1 MLVCWLL
8 CTLRLW
14 MRKLLSATPLASAHS
29 LTTLAR
35 HVSLFCR
42 YGNDVLHGGDAP
54 LLTAVMD
61 GPDPMVMS
69 IEDLHDGGYA
79 LPYIAPIAGAY
90 TITLDLMDPG
100 FMVGTLFS
108 KADLLDPLV
117 SRLDTGTEQQGRVTN
132 GYMNSH
138 LVSRSASLLRSFPR
152 D

>member
-1 MLVCWLL
+1 
-8 CTLRLW
+8 
-14 MRKLLSATPLASAHS
+14 
-29 LTTLAR
+29 
-35 HVSLFCR
+35 
-42 YGNDVLHGGDAP
+42 
-54 LLTAVMD
+54 MD

-132 GYMNSH
+132 GYMRSP
-138 LVSRSASLLRSFPR
+138 LVSRFASLLRSPPR